1 MTEGERLYQH
11 MAAAARDGGPPPM
24 EFLQWRAWTVPML
37 TNILAPRDAPVEQ
50 ALEDIRSLRSSAQLR
65 LGLMLVG
72 GAIAILLFL
81 GAGVEIER
89 RVIKPLARLTKALD
103 RAAETGAR
111 QAPSEGLAQ
120 YQGGNDELGALSRA
134 LGRFHQSSAELRRL
148 HQRFDAALANLPQ
161 GLCVFDA
168 DRRLLVANSRYAEV
182 YGLAP
187 EQVAPGT
194 SLETI
199 LWHREQAGSVPDRAA
214 EYVHNML
221 EAGFRP
227 RPEQI
232 VTPLRN
238 GRTIAVS
245 MQPLPEGGWV
255 ATHEDVT
262 ARYEAEAR
270 IAFMANHDAL
280 TELPN
285 RVLFRERMTQALS
298 RVGRGEKAAAL
309 CLDLDQFKG
318 VNDTL
323 GHPAG
328 DRLLRAVAQRL
339 VGCMRASDTVAR
351 LGGDEFAI
359 LQVGAEQPDGA
370 SGLARRIIEVLGEPY
385 DIDGQQVVV
394 GTSIGVA
401 LAPADTMDPDE
412 LLKSADVALY
422 RAKADG
428 RGRFRFFERDM
439 DARIQARRVLEVDL
453 RKALSGGEF
462 ELFFQPFM
470 NLERNEVSGFEA
482 LLRWNRPDRGI
493 VLPEDFV
500 AVAEEIGLI
509 VPLGEWVLQQACTAA
524 VTWPNQLSV
533 AVNLSPAQFKSKALL
548 GAVVNALAS
557 SGLPPSRLEVE
568 ITESVLLQDDEANV
582 ATLHQLRALGVR
594 ISLDDF
600 GTGYS
605 SLRYLRRFPF
615 DKIKIDRSFVRELT
629 SRGDCAAIVRAVASL
644 GTALGMVTTAEGV
657 ETTEQLEQLRAEG
670 CVEAQ
675 GYLFSRPKPGSDVVA
690 MLEEA
695 ARRREPTLFHEASPG
710 RDTKAA

>member
-1 MTEGERLYQH
+1 
-11 MAAAARDGGPPPM
+11 
-24 EFLQWRAWTVPML
+24 
-37 TNILAPRDAPVEQ
+37 
-50 ALEDIRSLRSSAQLR
+50 
-65 LGLMLVG
+65 
-72 GAIAILLFL
+72 
-81 GAGVEIER
+81 
-89 RVIKPLARLTKALD
+89 
-103 RAAETGAR
+103 
-111 QAPSEGLAQ
+111 
-120 YQGGNDELGALSRA
+120 
-134 LGRFHQSSAELRRL
+134 
-148 HQRFDAALANLPQ
+148 
-161 GLCVFDA
+161 
-168 DRRLLVANSRYAEV
+168 
-182 YGLAP
+182 
-187 EQVAPGT
+187 
-194 SLETI
+194 
-199 LWHREQAGSVPDRAA
+199 
-214 EYVHNML
+214 
-221 EAGFRP
+221 
-227 RPEQI
+227 
-232 VTPLRN
+232 
-238 GRTIAVS
+238 
-245 MQPLPEGGWV
+245 
-255 ATHEDVT
+255 
-262 ARYEAEAR
+262 
-270 IAFMANHDAL
+270 
-280 TELPN
+280 
-285 RVLFRERMTQALS
+285 
-298 RVGRGEKAAAL
+298 
-309 CLDLDQFKG
+309 
-318 VNDTL
+318 
-323 GHPAG
+323 
-328 DRLLRAVAQRL
+328 
-339 VGCMRASDTVAR
+339 MRASDTVAR

-453 RKALSGGEF
+453 RKALPGGEF
-462 ELFFQPFM
+462 ELYFQPFM

-675 GYLFSRPKPGSDVVA
+675 GYLFSRPKPGSDVAA